1 MDVNYFNLAGGINQ
15 ASTKTEL
22 GTNTKVVYWSDS
34 KNVEIYNNKGIIKQ
48 KGNTLLTSLPEESK
62 ITGLHEMES
71 EGLYKLVITT
81 ESGNIYIYSSSSS
94 TLKKLDKT
102 ITGKNVLFASFLR
115 GVLIST
121 ESDTMFY
128 IKDNE
133 TFEIVDCNLRDLGD
147 NPLYPDSITIY
158 KGRVWCA
165 KGSTIYYSALGT
177 YNDFETENDAGY
189 INDFHTDTAD
199 ITVMKAYK
207 DYLAVYKKERVYLL
221 SGSDPTNFSISL
233 FADKG
238 SIAKKSIVNVD
249 NKQYFLSNNGI
260 FALEQVGELNQI
272 RLGSEISL
280 KIKDEFNNN
289 FDTPRMKDSIALHYQ
304 NKSQTWFFLPYLGD
318 NYYHTIWIND
328 YVNKA
333 WYKRVLPQNIT
344 TACNFNS
351 KIVTGDDS
359 GKIYYEDY
367 GTTFDGK
374 SIPFLWK
381 SPFLSLGNVHHRKLI
396 DEFYFVLDDLHDNN
410 FKFSIFKDYDSGYSE
425 DKERITLRYHN
436 HLIWADDSMSD
447 ESQFCWALED
457 ADGPIWSIN
466 TDVLEKAEIFGSCY
480 SVQLCVEGDE
490 VDDNC
495 AIIGLQFREIYNDE

>member
-1 MDVNYFNLAGGINQ
+1 MDINYFDLSGGINQ

-22 GTNTKVVYWSDS
+22 GTNTKLIYWTDS
-34 KNVEIYNNKGIIKQ
+34 KNIEIYNNKGIIKQ
-48 KGNTLLTSLPEESK
+48 KGNTLLISLPEESK

-71 EGLYKLVITT
+71 DGLYKLVITT
-81 ESGNIYIYSSSSS
+81 ETGNIYIYSSSSS
-94 TLKKLDKT
+94 SLKKLDKT
-102 ITGKNVLFASFLR
+102 ITGKTVLFASFLR
-115 GVLIST
+115 GVLVST

-133 TFEIVDCNLRDLGD
+133 SFEVVDCNLKDTGG
-147 NPLYPDSITIY
+147 NPLYPDSITVY

-177 YNDFETENDAGY
+177 YDDFETEKDAGY

-199 ITVMKAYK
+199 IIVMKAYK
-207 DYLAVYKKERVYLL
+207 DYLAIYKKERVYLL

-238 SIAKKSIVNVD
+238 AIAKKSIVNVD
-249 NKQYFLSNNGI
+249 NKQYFLSNNGV

-280 KIKDEFNNN
+280 KIKDEFNN
-289 FDTPRMKDSIALHYQ
+289 FDTSRMKNSISLHYQ

-344 TACNFNS
+344 TASNFNS
-351 KIVTGDDS
+351 RIVTGDDS
-359 GKIYYEDY
+359 GRVYYEDY

-374 SIPFLWK
+374 SIPFFWK

-410 FKFSIFKDYDSGYSE
+410 FNFSIFKDYDSGYSE
-425 DKERITLRYHN
+425 DKEKITLRYYN
-436 HLIWADDSMSD
+436 HLIWADDSSPD
-447 ESQFCWALED
+447 DNQYCWATEE

-466 TDVLEKAEIFGSCY
+466 TDVLEKAEIFGSFY
-480 SVQLCVEGDE
+480 SVQLCVEGE
-490 VDDNC
+490 EIDDNC